1 MLNRDSK
8 VMLVD
13 PPLDKITVSK
23 NEPVL
28 LHALTMSIA
37 TVYHNT
43 RLNTR
48 VIEKGIIDKIFG
60 IKDCDLAPH
69 YYTTDFSSD
78 ELRAHSVRILL
89 SRVKTKGLLFFLNFT
104 FRNLRQSGL
113 KTGFRYIFNWASVL
127 ARKA

>member
-1 MLNRDSK
+1 
-8 VMLVD
+8 MLVD

-23 NEPVL
+23 NEPAF
-28 LHALTMSIA
+28 LHGLTMSIV

-60 IKDCDLAPH
+60 IKDFDLAPH
-69 YYTTDFSSD
+69 YTADFSSD
-78 ELRAHSVRILL
+78 KLRAHSVWILL
-89 SRVKTKGLLFFLNFT
+89 SWAKTKGLLFFLNFT

-113 KTGFRYIFNWASVL
+113 KAGFRYIFNWASGL